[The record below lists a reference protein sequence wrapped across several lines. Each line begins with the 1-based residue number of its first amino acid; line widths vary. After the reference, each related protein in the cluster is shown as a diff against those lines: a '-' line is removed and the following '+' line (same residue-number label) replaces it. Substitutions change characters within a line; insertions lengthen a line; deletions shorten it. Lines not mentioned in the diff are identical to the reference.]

1 MTVRTTAAERNAI
14 IDALREQIKAL
25 ETQVDESRKTLEALH
40 ADHADDSNIIAAA
53 ESDRQALV
61 EARADLETMKTET
74 NALKAAQAKALD
86 AASAKISALELQASS
101 AEGLATEIA
110 TLRAEKEGTSN
121 KLSELEVEILELK
134 EAHDL
139 AVEERGN
146 SETQIN
152 SLREEVATATEAAK
166 KAVQEAAEKQ
176 SAAAEHLEDV
186 KREHKLALARVM
198 EEGKKLAEQ
207 LHASQAEV
215 DGLRNDLE
223 ATNVAAASVA
233 KEHVRQLEEAE
244 QAHRARHDELTAK
257 IERISAEL
265 AVRSVAGFLA
275 IMQCS

>member
-1 MTVRTTAAERNAI
+1 M
-14 IDALREQIKAL
+14 REQIKAL
-25 ETQVDESRKTLEALH
+25 EAQVYESRKTLEALR
-40 ADHADDSNIIAAA
+40 ADHASDSDIIAAA
-53 ESDRQALV
+53 EGDRQALV
-61 EARADLETMKTET
+61 ETRADLEAMKAET
-74 NALKAAQAKALD
+74 SALKAAQAEALE
-86 AASAKISALELQASS
+86 AATAKIGALELQASS

-110 TLRAEKEGTSN
+110 TLRAEKERTSN

-139 AVEERGN
+139 AVEERRN

-152 SLREEVATATEAAK
+152 SLREEVATAAEAAK

-176 SAAAEHLEDV
+176 SAAAEQLEEV
-186 KREHKLALARVM
+186 KRQHELALARVM
-198 EEGKKLAEQ
+198 EESKKLAEQ

-223 ATNVAAASVA
+223 VVNVAAASAA

-244 QAHRARHDELTAK
+244 QAHKARHDELTAK

-265 AVRSVAGFLA
+265 AVRSLAGFLA

>member
-1 MTVRTTAAERNAI
+1 VTVRTTAAERNAI

-86 AASAKISALELQASS
+86 AAGAKISALELQASS

-223 ATNVAAASVA
+223 AMNVAAASVA